1 MNPCSQGQEIYN
13 FGSPFLGLY
22 WYILSL
28 PEPDPWVEKR
38 IFKKYI
44 NLTIFTPKLLPL
56 GVGLWKYNLSC
67 CLCLVSLPYR
77 CYTPYL
83 VKIVPV
89 VLEKKMLTH
98 DGRRRTATNSNRSTK
113 LIHVKLRFHQPKN
126 LSIKNGDFSSKL
138 PIFFLKSHLF
148 HWIRVTLTIF
158 VTLFAAECLKL
169 KSLIYICT
177 SLHILSSI
185 SKHMSLCRIDLHW
198 GQVGKTF
205 LKWSLYFFLDI
216 LYFESE
222 VKVDSIQMRMFLVPN
237 YIFRPL

>member
-1 MNPCSQGQEIYN
+1 
-13 FGSPFLGLY
+13 
-22 WYILSL
+22 
-28 PEPDPWVEKR
+28 
-38 IFKKYI
+38 
-44 NLTIFTPKLLPL
+44 
-56 GVGLWKYNLSC
+56 
-67 CLCLVSLPYR
+67 
-77 CYTPYL
+77 
-83 VKIVPV
+83 
-89 VLEKKMLTH
+89 MLKH

-113 LIHVKLRFHQPKN
+113 LLRFHQPKN

-177 SLHILSSI
+177 SLHILSRI

-205 LKWSLYFFLDI
+205 LKWSLYIFFRHI
-216 LYFESE
+216 VFWKWGESKFNSDE
-222 VKVDSIQMRMFLVPN
+222 NCF
-237 YIFRPL
+237 